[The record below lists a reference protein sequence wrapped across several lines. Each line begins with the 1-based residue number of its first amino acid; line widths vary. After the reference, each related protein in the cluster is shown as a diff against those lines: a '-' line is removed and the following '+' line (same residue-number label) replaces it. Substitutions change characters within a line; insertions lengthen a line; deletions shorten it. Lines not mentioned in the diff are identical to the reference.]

1 MLFSRTIRFAPS
13 ALLVLAL
20 FVGTG
25 HRAPS
30 SASAAGDCTVDATMD
45 SEEQAFLV
53 LINNY
58 RAQNSLGP
66 LSASYMLTRASAW
79 KSKDLATNNY
89 FAHDDLTRTWSARI
103 VDCDYGFNTW
113 LGENIAAGYTT
124 AASVFA
130 GWQAS
135 PGHNANMLGTNYTTI
150 GIGRYFV
157 QGSTY
162 GWYWTTD
169 FGGFSDGWAT
179 RKRHRVA
186 DRDRWRVAN
195 VRCVAYHA
203 SGTTAP
209 ARAKRDCDTAVA
221 NIALAYVR
229 DEHRRRAAASAKP
242 LAALAGCELE
252 YRVPWRASLAAP
264 AVGLG

>member
-1 MLFSRTIRFAPS
+1 MLFSRTIRLAS
-13 ALLVLAL
+13 AAMLAL
-20 FVGTG
+20 ALVVSAGP
-25 HRAPS
+25 RSPQ

-45 SEEQAFLV
+45 TEEQAFLV

-66 LSASYMLTRASAW
+66 LTASYMLTRASAW

-103 VDCDYGFNTW
+103 RDCDYGFNTW

-179 RKRHRVA
+179 VSDIGAPIVIGTPQAPAGPITQAVQPPPLAPLSPAPLRPRTARSRTIVTNIA
-186 DRDRWRVAN
+186 DVLRLLRSRWR
-195 VRCVAYHA
+195 
-203 SGTTAP
+203 
-209 ARAKRDCDTAVA
+209 
-221 NIALAYVR
+221 L
-229 DEHRRRAAASAKP
+229 
-242 LAALAGCELE
+242 
-252 YRVPWRASLAAP
+252 
-264 AVGLG
+264 

>member
-1 MLFSRTIRFAPS
+1 MLFSRAIRFAS
-13 ALLVLAL
+13 AVLFVVAL
-20 FVGTG
+20 FIGTG

-66 LSASYMLTRASAW
+66 LSASYMLTKASAW

-89 FAHDDLTRTWSARI
+89 FAHDDLARTWSARI
-103 VDCDYGFNTW
+103 RDCNYGFNTW

-124 AASVFA
+124 AQQVFA

-179 RKRHRVA
+179 VSDVESPIVIGAPQGAAVSPITPAEQPPPLAPRATATPRPRTTRSRTLVTNVA
-186 DRDRWRVAN
+186 DVLRLLRSRWR
-195 VRCVAYHA
+195 
-203 SGTTAP
+203 
-209 ARAKRDCDTAVA
+209 
-221 NIALAYVR
+221 L
-229 DEHRRRAAASAKP
+229 
-242 LAALAGCELE
+242 
-252 YRVPWRASLAAP
+252 
-264 AVGLG
+264 

>member
-1 MLFSRTIRFAPS
+1 MLFSRAIRFAP
-13 ALLVLAL
+13 AVLFVVAL
-20 FVGTG
+20 FIGTG

-66 LSASYMLTRASAW
+66 LSASYMLTKASAW

-89 FAHDDLTRTWSARI
+89 FAHDDLARTWSARI
-103 VDCDYGFNTW
+103 RDCNYGFNTW

-124 AASVFA
+124 AQQVFA

-179 RKRHRVA
+179 VSDVTSPIGGGA
-186 DRDRWRVAN
+186 PAP
-195 VRCVAYHA
+195 
-203 SGTTAP
+203 SGTIPITQ
-209 ARAKRDCDTAVA
+209 AVQPP
-221 NIALAYVR
+221 
-229 DEHRRRAAASAKP
+229 P
-242 LAALAGCELE
+242 LA
-252 YRVPWRASLAAP
+252 PAP
-264 AVGLG
+264 AVRPNGHTKRRTLHVQNLGEILRIFQGKWSI

>member
-1 MLFSRTIRFAPS
+1 
-13 ALLVLAL
+13 
-20 FVGTG
+20 
-25 HRAPS
+25 
-30 SASAAGDCTVDATMD
+30 MD
-45 SEEQAFLV
+45 GEEQAFLV

-66 LSASYMLTRASAW
+66 LKASYMLTKASAW

-89 FAHDDLTRTWSARI
+89 FAHDDLSRTWSQRI
-103 VDCDYGFNTW
+103 VDCGYGFNTW

-124 AASVFA
+124 AQQVFD
-130 GWQAS
+130 GWKAS

-179 RKRHRVA
+179 
-186 DRDRWRVAN
+186 
-195 VRCVAYHA
+195 A
-203 SGTTAP
+203 SGLRIADHRP
-209 ARAKRDCDTAVA
+209 ADQR
-221 NIALAYVR
+221 
-229 DEHRRRAAASAKP
+229 
-242 LAALAGCELE
+242 
-252 YRVPWRASLAAP
+252 P
-264 AVGLG
+264 ADD